1 MQTIGYAAFD
11 PKSGLRPWVFTRRP
25 VEENDVLIEIIYAG
39 VCHTDIH
46 VVRNEWG
53 TSKYPLVPGHE
64 IVGKV
69 TQIGPNVNKYKV
81 GDRVAVGPL
90 VDSCRSCPRCKNHQ
104 EQFCD
109 QGPVFTYSRVIEKVP
124 KPPSYGGYS
133 RHIVVNQDFVFQLSD
148 KFKDLKA
155 VAPLLVAGLTVYSP
169 LSKWKDHVA
178 PGKKVAINGLGG
190 LGHLGVK
197 FAASFGAEVTVL
209 STSLNKEQDAI
220 KLGAHHF
227 VVSKDPAAME
237 KIRSSFDLILDTVS
251 ARHDVEPLLASLQPS
266 GVLALVGG
274 VPDPFSLNSFSLIMG
289 NKTMSGSLLGGVKE
303 TQEMLDY
310 CADHGIVADI
320 ELISFDQVNQAYDR
334 MLKSDVKYRFVIDV
348 STLPKAT

>member
-11 PKSGLRPWVFTRRP
+11 PKSPLRPWEFTRRD
-25 VEENDVLIEIIYAG
+25 VGENDVLIEILYAG

-53 TSKYPLVPGHE
+53 TTKYPMVPGHE

-69 TQIGPNVNKYKV
+69 IKVGPNVNNYKV
-81 GDRVAVGPL
+81 GDHVAVGCL
-90 VDSCRSCPRCKNHQ
+90 VDSCRTCPPCKNHQ
-104 EQFCD
+104 EQFCEE
-109 QGPVFTYSRVIEKVP
+109 GPTFTYDRGYEKDG
-124 KPPSYGGYS
+124 KPPAYGGYS
-133 RHIVVNQDFVFQLSD
+133 RHIVVNKDFVFQLSD
-148 KFKDLKA
+148 KFTDLKA
-155 VAPLLVAGLTVYSP
+155 VAPLMVAGLTVYSP
-169 LSKWKDHVA
+169 LSRWKTHVA

-190 LGHLGVK
+190 LGHMGVK

-209 STSLNKEQDAI
+209 STSLNKEQDAK

-251 ARHDVEPLLASLQPS
+251 AQHDLEPLLDSLQPS

-274 VPDPFSLNSFSLIMG
+274 VPQPFHLKAMSLISG
-289 NKTMSGSLLGGVKE
+289 DKILSGSLLGGVKE

-310 CADHGIVADI
+310 CAKHGIVADI
-320 ELISFDQVNQAYDR
+320 ELISFDQVNEAYDR

-348 STLPKAT
+348 STLAKPA